1 MALGGRTNQSEN
13 EAMRDPLPLRGTR
26 GVLLLA
32 VLAASPATALAQRP
46 SPSFPRELEEYI
58 ATTIREWELPGAA
71 IAVVKDGR
79 VLVARGYGVRELGKS
94 ALIDAQTIF
103 DIASLTKSFTSAAIG
118 ALVDDGTLSWD
129 DPISRMLPEVEFAD
143 PYLTANV
150 TLRDLLAHR
159 TGLPAANGP
168 TFAAI
173 LPRDRLLRLVRY
185 VEPVAPFRAR
195 YVYSNLGYTVAGEA
209 GARAAGTTWERLVT
223 ERLLRP
229 LGMTRTTT
237 DFAGAL
243 HFGNLAVGH
252 ALFGGEQ
259 RPVPRG
265 DASRTHTAPAGAVQ
279 SSAADLARWMI
290 FHLGDGTHAGRRVLS
305 PDVMAAMHSPH
316 VISPTTESFRA
327 SRQVRYFA
335 GYGLGWQIFDY
346 RGHLLWWHSGNGDG
360 QVARMVLVPELRL
373 GVAVL
378 VNSWKA
384 GGSLNQAIA
393 LRVIDHYLGVA
404 PRDYAAEARAEW
416 LAGAESRVRQE
427 RDLKASRHTGTSSSL
442 PLAGYAG
449 TYRDRYELPWTIS
462 VDADTLRL
470 RYANGDIANVEH
482 WHHDTF
488 RVRWRSPLRADD
500 GERPLFV
507 TFTVSATGVADALT
521 LDPGLF
527 GEAVS
532 ARREAH

>member
-1 MALGGRTNQSEN
+1 
-13 EAMRDPLPLRGTR
+13 LPPELEKYI
-26 GVLLLA
+26 
-32 VLAASPATALAQRP
+32 AASL
-46 SPSFPRELEEYI
+46 
-58 ATTIREWELPGAA
+58 REWELPGAA

-79 VLVARGYGVRELGKS
+79 VLLARGYGVRELGKS
-94 ALIDAQTIF
+94 APVDAQTIF
-103 DIASLTKSFTSAAIG
+103 DIASLTKSFTAAAIG
-118 ALVDDGTLSWD
+118 ALVDDGTVSWD
-129 DPISRMLPEVEFAD
+129 DPISRILPEVEFAD

-150 TLRDLLAHR
+150 TLKDLLAHR
-159 TGLPAANGP
+159 SGLAAANGP
-168 TFAAI
+168 TFTAV

-185 VEPVAPFRAR
+185 VEPSAPFRAR

-237 DFAGAL
+237 DFAGAPRL
-243 HFGNLAVGH
+243 GNLAVGH
-252 ALFGGEQ
+252 ALFGGKL

-279 SSAADLARWMI
+279 SSAADLATWMI
-290 FHLGDGTHAGRRVLS
+290 LHLGDGTHMGRRVLS

-316 VISPTTESFRA
+316 VISPTTESFRV

-378 VNSWKA
+378 VNSWKV

-416 LAGAESRVRQE
+416 LAGSESRARQE
-427 RDLKASRHTGTSSSL
+427 RDLTALRHTGTAPSL
-442 PLAGYAG
+442 APAGYAG
-449 TYRDRYELPWTIS
+449 TYRDRYELFWIVS
-462 VDADTLRL
+462 VDAGYLRL
-470 RYANGDIANVEH
+470 RYANGDIANLEH

-488 RVRWRSPLRADD
+488 RVRWSSPLRADD

-507 TFTVSATGVADALT
+507 VFAVSATGVADGLT

-532 ARREAH
+532 ARRQAR

>member
-1 MALGGRTNQSEN
+1 
-13 EAMRDPLPLRGTR
+13 MRETPRMCGTR
-26 GVLLLA
+26 GALLLA

-46 SPSFPRELEEYI
+46 YPSFPRELEEYI
-58 ATTIREWELPGAA
+58 AATIRELELPGAA

-79 VLVARGYGVRELGKS
+79 VLVARGYGVRELGK
-94 ALIDAQTIF
+94 AAPVDAQTIF
-103 DIASLTKSFTSAAIG
+103 DIASLTKAFTAAAIG
-118 ALVDDGTLSWD
+118 ALVDDSTLTWD
-129 DPISRMLPEVEFAD
+129 DPIRRILPEVEFAD

-159 TGLPAANGP
+159 TGLPAANGL
-168 TFAAI
+168 TFTAI
-173 LPRDRLLRLVRY
+173 LPRDRLLRLVRH

-195 YVYSNLGYTVAGEA
+195 YGYSNLGYTVAGEA
-209 GARAAGTTWERLVT
+209 GARAAGTTWERLVA
-223 ERLLRP
+223 ERLLGP
-229 LGMTRTTT
+229 LGMTRTTA
-237 DFAGAL
+237 DFAAAPRL
-243 HFGNLAVGH
+243 GNVAVGH

-279 SSAADLARWMI
+279 SSAADLATWML
-290 FHLGDGTHAGRRVLS
+290 FQLSDGTHGGRRVLS

-316 VISPTTESFRA
+316 VLSPTTERFRV

-360 QVARMVLVPELRL
+360 QVARMVLMPELRL

-384 GGSLNQAIA
+384 GGALNQAIA

-416 LAGAESRVRQE
+416 RAGAESRARAE
-427 RDLKASRHTGTSSSL
+427 RDLTASRRAGTA
-442 PLAGYAG
+442 PTLALAEYAG
-449 TYRDRYELPWTIS
+449 TYRDRYELPWTVN

-470 RYANGDIANVEH
+470 RYANGDIASLAH

-488 RVRWRSPLRADD
+488 RARWSSPLRADD

-507 TFTVSATGVADALT
+507 TFAVSATGVADALT

-532 ARREAH
+532 ARREPR